1 MDPFSAEGELLT
13 IHNAFHQGQ
22 YQAVLDFDTSSLS
35 QSNTTTARVLKLRAQ
50 IANGDVQG
58 ALASIEKEK
67 GPDFDTVRAFAQHAQ
82 GETSTAEKQVE
93 QLVEKSSENATVQ
106 ILGGI
111 VLQAAGRT
119 EEALSLLS
127 KHQGN
132 LEAIAIITQIHLQQN
147 RTDLALKE
155 VAAARKWAQDSLL
168 VNIAESWVGTR
179 VVCLPCSPNSLPQ
192 STQSKAANTTS
203 NQPIQGGE
211 SYQSAFYVFEEMAQT
226 PSSTSAKSLVA
237 QAITELHLGRLPE
250 AEAALNQAL
259 QQHQRQQNDEGS
271 SSSSKDDDVEAVANA
286 VVLATLMG
294 KREEQERYL
303 KELKGGRG
311 GEGHALVVDL
321 EEKGRAFDAAAGKY
335 AAKVAS

>member
-179 VVCLPCSPNSLPQ
+179 V
-192 STQSKAANTTS
+192 
-203 NQPIQGGE
+203 GGE